1 MEAAEAAADEAM
13 IAIDA
18 AAAAA
23 EAMVA
28 LERHPDDPLIVSD
41 DDAPESLKELK
52 TFKPAKGTLLGLM
65 GLPAAGKSTLCEKL
79 IDIKTHD
86 VKIVRFDDD
95 LEATGALEQWSP
107 EKYHEARS
115 MSLRRVQG
123 LLETSSASIIIADD
137 NNHLRLSLIHI

>member
-1 MEAAEAAADEAM
+1 MEAAAAETM
-13 IAIDA
+13 QAIDA

-79 IDIKTHD
+79 MDVTTHD
-86 VKIVRFDDD
+86 VKIVRFYIHQ
-95 LEATGALEQWSP
+95 LLAECTL
-107 EKYHEARS
+107 ARGG
-115 MSLRRVQG
+115 Q
-123 LLETSSASIIIADD
+123 A
-137 NNHLRLSLIHI
+137 HQPQ

>member
-1 MEAAEAAADEAM
+1 MPSDSIETSARNDQAAAEDSLTGAMEAAAAETM
-13 IAIDA
+13 QAIDA

-28 LERHPDDPLIVSD
+28 LERHPDEPLVVSD

-52 TFKPAKGTLLGLM
+52 QFQPAKCTLLGLM

-79 IDIKTHD
+79 RDVTTHD

-95 LEATGALEQWSP
+95 LEATGALDNWAP
-107 EKYHEARS
+107 EKY
-115 MSLRRVQG
+115 
-123 LLETSSASIIIADD
+123 
-137 NNHLRLSLIHI
+137 LSLIHI